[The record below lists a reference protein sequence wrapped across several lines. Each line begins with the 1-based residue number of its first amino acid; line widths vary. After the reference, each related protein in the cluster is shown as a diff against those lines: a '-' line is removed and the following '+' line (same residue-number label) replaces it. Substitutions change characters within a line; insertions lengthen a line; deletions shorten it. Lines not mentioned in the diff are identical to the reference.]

1 MSDADQLRRIK
12 SQTLALVAEITAQ
25 PKPTYLID
33 KQRVSWAEY
42 LAQLRET
49 VAWCD
54 QQLAA
59 AQPVEIHSQ
68 GYT

>member
-1 MSDADQLRRIK
+1 MSDVEQLLRIK

-25 PKPTYLID
+25 PKPSYTID
-33 KQRVSWAEY
+33 KQKVSWAEY
-42 LAQLRET
+42 LAALEQT

-54 QQLAA
+54 RQLAA
-59 AQPVEIHSQ
+59 AAPVEIRTQ

>member
-12 SQTLALVAEITAQ
+12 SQTLALLAEITAQ
-25 PKPTYLID
+25 PKPSYLID
-33 KQRVSWAEY
+33 KQKVSWAEY
-42 LAQLRET
+42 LAQLQQT
-49 VAWCD
+49 VAWCE

-59 AQPVEIHSQ
+59 AEPVEIRSQ

>member
-42 LAQLRET
+42 LAQLQET
-49 VAWCD
+49 VVWCD

-59 AQPVEIHSQ
+59 AQPVEIRSQ
-68 GYT
+68 AYT